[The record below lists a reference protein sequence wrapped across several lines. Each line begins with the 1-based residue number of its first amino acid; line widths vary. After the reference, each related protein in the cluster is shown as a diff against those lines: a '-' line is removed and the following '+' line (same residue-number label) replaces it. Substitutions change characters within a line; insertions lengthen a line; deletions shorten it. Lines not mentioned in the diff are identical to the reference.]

1 MIRKTAR
8 NRRSGY
14 SQLLCDALLIHSH
27 LRKALCSCSEQR
39 LQVIYDAISCTLC
52 LLNVFLR
59 TLDFII
65 LKMILL
71 KDTNKFIT
79 LLTFGLH
86 TIISTNIYA
95 QVHVI
100 GWQTFENATP
110 GNNNS
115 GINDTSPDTNST
127 YDATPN
133 GSIEGSLYLT
143 GSIGANASNFG
154 YDGMGQDARNEF
166 LNGTTFG
173 NDLLITDYTLADGSP
188 GQRIGPYL
196 NPYPNGEENDGASS
210 WKFSQTNGDFQLYGD
225 FSITNHSDYHFRLE
239 YVHFDARGMVNTTYS
254 PRTLTLKYLATPGEL
269 INASTGT
276 EVSDQRVFYS
286 NTWSARGVE
295 HVSQSLAAVVNSA
308 LRIPPGEKASFRFV
322 WSDAAGNGHAQ
333 IDNLAFSGTFLDADN
348 NYAAIDP
355 TAVEPP
361 ANQNTNIIVLIPDDQ
376 RWDATSFMQA
386 RMGSLG
392 RTARFPWLA
401 TPSNQTPN
409 IDRLSNEG
417 THFDNAFSVYS
428 LCSPARATMLT
439 GQHAHTHGITNNDT
453 ELPLDTVTYA
463 SLLQDAGYTTGYF
476 GKWHMA
482 TQAARPGFTEA
493 ATYHGQGTY
502 YSTAFYDEAGNGL
515 FNTSASD
522 WVDDI
527 STREALSF
535 ISAQNS
541 ANNPFML
548 VLGFK
553 TPHSPRDPPN
563 RSADLFSNNSPT
575 SVPNL
580 NTPPPFAPNANSG
593 TELADLRNYMRTVV
607 GIDQNVGQILDL
619 LDSLNIADNTA
630 VIFISD
636 QGYFRGEHRLGD
648 KRAAYE
654 ESIRIPF
661 MIRYPALQN
670 SAAVISKIA
679 LNLDLAPTIL
689 DIAGVDIPDTM
700 QGKSLLP
707 FISGQNPSDWRSSFL
722 FSYNHDPEFP
732 VATVRPYLAIRHEDG
747 SKLVNYAEDSSWNE
761 LYETDTDDDPY
772 EISNQYSSTEHSSIR
787 ENLDSL
793 LAKKTKEL
801 GFLKVS
807 SSNIKQSGGSLTIQS
822 GDSSHFKLEQSSD
835 MNSWT
840 GVGVFEGNGETQ
852 TLSLIHTDPSSSV
865 TVVGDSADYTLTEGP
880 PLEIVTG
887 LDALNSGAF
896 SPGGGCDAVF
906 NFALPALPAN
916 QQLAKAQLEVS
927 TKRQYAMW
935 DSDLWTLG
943 IRDNSNPVLEFSE
956 SPSGDPQVI
965 KLQDAFLTDLD
976 GGIVDGSF
984 IVTRV
989 SSSPASALTQYLQD
1003 YYDDNPSYSGGK
1015 FLFLRVNPSLDVGV
1029 NNQRYMIY
1037 SAQTSDSAL
1046 RPQLKLYYK
1055 TESVN
1060 PDRTFYRVRYGND

>member
-1 MIRKTAR
+1 M
-8 NRRSGY
+8 
-14 SQLLCDALLIHSH
+14 LLI
-27 LRKALCSCSEQR
+27 L
-39 LQVIYDAISCTLC
+39 IP
-52 LLNVFLR
+52 
-59 TLDFII
+59 
-65 LKMILL
+65 LKN
-71 KDTNKFIT
+71 TSKFIT
-79 LLTFGLH
+79 LLTLGFH
-86 TIISTNIYA
+86 TIILTNICA

-110 GNNNS
+110 GDNNS

-133 GSIEGSLYLT
+133 GSISASLYLT
-143 GSIGANASNFG
+143 GSIGANASNLG

-166 LNGTTFG
+166 LNGPTFG

-196 NPYPNGEENDGASS
+196 NPPPNGEANDGTSS
-210 WKFSQTNGDFQLYGD
+210 WKFSQTNGVLQLSGD

-254 PRTLTLKYLATPGEL
+254 PRTLTLQYLASPGEL

-276 EVSDQRVFYS
+276 EVSDQKVFYT
-286 NTWSARGVE
+286 NTWSSTGVE

-308 LRIPPGEKASFRFV
+308 VRIAPGQKASFRFV

-348 NYAAIDP
+348 GYAAIDP
-355 TAVEPP
+355 TTVEPP
-361 ANQNTNIIVLIPDDQ
+361 ANQNTNIIVIIPDDQ
-376 RWDATSFMQA
+376 RWDATSYMQG
-386 RMGSLG
+386 RMASLG
-392 RTARFPWLA
+392 RIARFPWLA
-401 TPSNQTPN
+401 STSDQTPN
-409 IDRLSNEG
+409 IDKLSSEG
-417 THFDNAFSVYS
+417 IHFDNAFSVYS

-439 GQHAHTHGITNNDT
+439 GQHAHLHGITDNDT

-463 SLLQDAGYTTGYF
+463 SLLQDAGYSTGYF
-476 GKWHMA
+476 GKWHMS
-482 TQAARPGFTEA
+482 TQATRPGFTEA
-493 ATYHGQGTY
+493 VTYHGQGTY
-502 YSTAFYDEAGNGL
+502 YSTAFYDEAGNWL
-515 FNTSASD
+515 FNSSASD

-527 STREALSF
+527 STQHALSF
-535 ISAQNS
+535 ISAQNT

-553 TPHSPRDPPN
+553 TPHSPRDPPD
-563 RSADLFSNNSPT
+563 RSANLFSSDSPS

-580 NTPPPFAPNANSG
+580 STPPPFAPNANSG

-607 GIDQNVGQILDL
+607 GIDQNVGQVLDL
-619 LDSLNIADNTA
+619 LDSLNIANNTA

-661 MIRYPALQN
+661 MIRYPALQS
-670 SAAVISKIA
+670 SASVISKIA

-689 DIAGVDIPDTM
+689 DIAGLEIPNSM

-707 FISGQNPSDWRSSFL
+707 FISGQSPSDWRTAFF

-732 VATVRPYLAIRHEDG
+732 TANVRPYLAIRHEDG

-761 LYETDTDDDPY
+761 LYETDTADDPY
-772 EISNQYSSTEHSSIR
+772 EISNQYSSSEHSSIR
-787 ENLDSL
+787 ENLESL
-793 LAKKTKEL
+793 LAEKSTEL
-801 GFLKVS
+801 GFLKIVAS
-807 SSNIKQSGGSLTIQS
+807 DIQKNGGSLTLQS
-822 GDSSHFKLEQSSD
+822 GESSYFKLERSTD
-835 MNSWT
+835 INAWT
-840 GVGVFEGNGETQ
+840 EVGVFEGNGDAQ
-852 TLSLIHTDPSSSV
+852 TLSLINADPSSSV
-865 TVVGDSADYTLTEGP
+865 TVTGDSADYTLTEGP
-880 PLEIVTG
+880 PVGTSTG
-887 LDALNSGAF
+887 FGALNSGAS
-896 SPGGGCDAVF
+896 SPGGGREAVF
-906 NFALPALPAN
+906 IFALPAMPAN
-916 QQLAKAQLEVS
+916 QQLAKAQFEVS

-943 IRDNSNPVLEFSE
+943 IHDNTNPILEYSE
-956 SPSGDPQVI
+956 SPTGDPQVI

-976 GGIVDGSF
+976 GGIVDGSTY

-1003 YYDDNPSYSGGK
+1003 YYDNNPNYSGDK
-1015 FLFLRVNPSLDVGV
+1015 YLFLRVNPSLDVGV

-1037 SAQTSDSAL
+1037 SAEESDPTL
-1046 RPQLKLYYK
+1046 RPQLKLHYK
-1055 TESVN
+1055 AESAN
-1060 PDRTFYRVRYGND
+1060 PEGIFYRVRYGND